1 MFLPGIYRIEKN
13 LNFCFTLTVVLIYSE
28 TNTTECIISFLKNI
42 CFIFICM
49 GILTAYM
56 CLVHCVCAW
65 CPGKPKEGAGST
77 GTGVTDVSELPCGCR
92 FLLKS
97 RQHS

>member
-42 CFIFICM
+42 FFIFICM

-56 CLVHCVCAW
+56 CLVHCVW
-65 CPGKPKEGAGST
+65 PGAQGSQRRVLAPLELESQMFLSCHAGVGS
-77 GTGVTDVSELPCGCR
+77 S
-92 FLLKS
+92 
-97 RQHS
+97 